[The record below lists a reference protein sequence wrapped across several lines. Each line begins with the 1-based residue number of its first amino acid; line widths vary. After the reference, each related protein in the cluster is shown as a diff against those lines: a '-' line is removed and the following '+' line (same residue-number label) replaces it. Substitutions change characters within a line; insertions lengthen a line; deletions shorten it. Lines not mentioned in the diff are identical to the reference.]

1 MELDEA
7 SKKKTAFRCFKGV
20 FEFNVA
26 GLGMKNVP
34 SYFLY
39 GISNIF
45 SDQRK
50 IVNSF
55 FDDFIGHSKGKDQKD
70 AIGNHIKDARIIFQ
84 RCKNNNIFLNLGKSI
99 FFQPSV
105 EVLGYRVSESKQML
119 PLALNGKLNGILPPK
134 SGKDI

>member
-7 SKKKTAFRCFKGV
+7 SKKKTAFRCFKRV

-105 EVLGYRVSESKQML
+105 DAGISSIRKQANVAISIEWKIEWYTS
-119 PLALNGKLNGILPPK
+119 P
-134 SGKDI
+134 